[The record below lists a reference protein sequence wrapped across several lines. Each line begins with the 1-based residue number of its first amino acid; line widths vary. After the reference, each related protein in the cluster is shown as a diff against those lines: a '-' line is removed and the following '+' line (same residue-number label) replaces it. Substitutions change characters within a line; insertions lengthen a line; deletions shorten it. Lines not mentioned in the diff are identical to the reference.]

1 MKIYGE
7 KAEQSE
13 MIYPQNV
20 QKWYTES
27 GLFPLWITGGG
38 TAVISFEG
46 LKRNCRPCLLSQRR
60 GGTAV
65 ISFERIALPKA
76 INRKVPFE

>member
-46 LKRNCRPCLLSQRR
+46 LKLLVMAGMIPIARR
-60 GGTAV
+60 RHGRH
-65 ISFERIALPKA
+65 FL
-76 INRKVPFE
+76 

>member
-1 MKIYGE
+1 MVYRTLASVKSVGRSMKIYGE

-46 LKRNCRPCLLSQRR
+46 LKP
-60 GGTAV
+60 
-65 ISFERIALPKA
+65 EPD
-76 INRKVPFE
+76 

>member
-46 LKRNCRPCLLSQRR
+46 LKLCM
-60 GGTAV
+60 T
-65 ISFERIALPKA
+65 SFDA
-76 INRKVPFE
+76 FSG

>member
-46 LKRNCRPCLLSQRR
+46 LKL
-60 GGTAV
+60 T
-65 ISFERIALPKA
+65 
-76 INRKVPFE
+76 KVKLKIRCSSSTRHVRHFL